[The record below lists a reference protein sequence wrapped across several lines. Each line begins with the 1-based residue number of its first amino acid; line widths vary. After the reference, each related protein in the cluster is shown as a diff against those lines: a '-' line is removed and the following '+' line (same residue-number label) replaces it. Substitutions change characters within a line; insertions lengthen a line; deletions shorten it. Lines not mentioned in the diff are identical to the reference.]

1 MRTGDE
7 AISINDE
14 GIPHVFDTSTAF
26 IDSPTPQEKNKR
38 YSEVRRDF
46 GSLLIVD

>member
-14 GIPHVFDTSTAF
+14 GIPHVNTSTEI
-26 IDSPTPQEKNKR
+26 IDSPTKQQRGNR
-38 YSEVRRDF
+38 YSEVRRDLD
-46 GSLLIVD
+46 SRLIVD